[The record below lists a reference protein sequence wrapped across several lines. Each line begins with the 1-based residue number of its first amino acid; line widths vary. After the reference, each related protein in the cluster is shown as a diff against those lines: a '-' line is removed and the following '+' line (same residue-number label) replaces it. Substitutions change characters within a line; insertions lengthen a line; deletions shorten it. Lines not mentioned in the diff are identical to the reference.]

1 MSEKIASLGLSI
13 QNGPA
18 DSSLIAAFNQE
29 VSELNRSL
37 EQITRSFNDHLS
49 EKNREISRLESQ
61 AKSLDFLYSEAC
73 EKIASFDK
81 EKTEYI
87 SLIGHQRLQERID
100 LENTANSLR
109 LSETSGLNNRIKSL
123 EVQKERLEAANA
135 LLEERLLA
143 QASGGSVRLIYSF
156 SRSKVFIGV
165 F

>member
-1 MSEKIASLGLSI
+1 LSEKIASLGLSI
-13 QNGPA
+13 QNGPG

-49 EKNREISRLESQ
+49 EKNREINRLESQ

-109 LSETSGLNNRIKSL
+109 LSETSGLNNRIRSL

-135 LLEERLLA
+135 SLEEKLLA
-143 QASGGSVRLIYSF
+143 QASEGSVRLIYSPG
-156 SRSKVFIGV
+156 RPKVFIGI

>member
-1 MSEKIASLGLSI
+1 LSEKIASLGLSI
-13 QNGPA
+13 QNGPG

-49 EKNREISRLESQ
+49 EKNREINRLESQ

-109 LSETSGLNNRIKSL
+109 LSETSGLNNRIRSL

-135 LLEERLLA
+135 SLEEKLLA
-143 QASGGSVRLIYSF
+143 QASEGSVRLIYS
-156 SRSKVFIGV
+156 SGRPKVFIGI

>member
-13 QNGPA
+13 QNGPG

-49 EKNREISRLESQ
+49 EKNREINRLESQ

-109 LSETSGLNNRIKSL
+109 LSETSGLNNRIRSL

-135 LLEERLLA
+135 SLEEKLLA
-143 QASGGSVRLIYSF
+143 QASEGSVRLIYSPG
-156 SRSKVFIGV
+156 RPKVFIGI

>member
-1 MSEKIASLGLSI
+1 LSEKIASLGLSI